1 MRKDSLLYIFRCI
14 FSTCPVAGWDI
25 PITPTPPVSSLCRSV
40 GLDKPALLVIR
51 LSFGFVSDSICQ
63 AQRLKTNTE
72 TAMLGRSSSHPYSS
86 GHFPCQTF
94 FPLRASVIMTTR
106 VGMRVR
112 SWLVQ
117 KLSMNE

>member
-63 AQRLKTNTE
+63 AQRMKTE
-72 TAMLGRSSSHPYSS
+72 TAMLSEWVAQVHIPIHLAISHVKLFSTQSICDHDNKSWYE
-86 GHFPCQTF
+86 GEE
-94 FPLRASVIMTTR
+94 L
-106 VGMRVR
+106 VGP
-112 SWLVQ
+112 
-117 KLSMNE
+117 KAFNE